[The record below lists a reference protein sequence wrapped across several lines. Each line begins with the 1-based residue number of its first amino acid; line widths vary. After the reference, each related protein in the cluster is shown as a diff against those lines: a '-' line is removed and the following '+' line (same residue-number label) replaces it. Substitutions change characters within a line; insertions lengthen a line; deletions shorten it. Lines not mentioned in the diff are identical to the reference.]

1 MPDCERKRPITI
13 VSACMTVSGLPA
25 FAVSEVE
32 VTPEEAENGVQYYL
46 AEAHL
51 LESGY
56 EEPMVHFSDGEAP
69 DFLLPAVKQ
78 HLAAAA

>member
-1 MPDCERKRPITI
+1 MTDQQSKRPITI

-25 FAVSEVE
+25 FAVTEVE

-46 AEAHL
+46 AEAQL
-51 LESGY
+51 LDQGY
-56 EEPMVHFSDGEAP
+56 EEPMVHFGDGEAP

-78 HLAAAA
+78 HLGAAA